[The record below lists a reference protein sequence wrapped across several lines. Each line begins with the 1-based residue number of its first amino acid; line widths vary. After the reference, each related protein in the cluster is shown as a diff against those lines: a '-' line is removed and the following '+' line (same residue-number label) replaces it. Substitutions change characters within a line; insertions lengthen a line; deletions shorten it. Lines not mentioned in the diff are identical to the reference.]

1 MKEERKRRQEGG
13 SWEVG
18 EIRKKGRKKKRGG
31 RNNKERKR
39 QTGRPGSTT
48 PGSTQRSAYGVAQN
62 QQHVVLGI
70 GTLELDLSSKNLNFN
85 FSSYKMRILTSKH
98 CKLIGD

>member
-31 RNNKERKR
+31 RNNKERKETDREGDLAR
-39 QTGRPGSTT
+39 QP
-48 PGSTQRSAYGVAQN
+48 
-62 QQHVVLGI
+62 
-70 GTLELDLSSKNLNFN
+70 
-85 FSSYKMRILTSKH
+85 
-98 CKLIGD
+98 